1 MTPDGRPRK
10 PLPADRAFVVQLRA
24 DSDLGRDAISGR
36 IEHVSSGSAALFD
49 SVEVLLE
56 FIRGTIGH
64 VPEPA
69 EPSGNGTRRAK

>member
-1 MTPDGRPRK
+1 VTPDGRPRK

-24 DSDLGRDAISGR
+24 DSDLGRGAISGR

-56 FIRGTIGH
+56 FIRGTIGQA
-64 VPEPA
+64 PEPA
-69 EPSGNGTRRAK
+69 EPSGNGARRAK

>member
-1 MTPDGRPRK
+1 MTPDGRSRK

-24 DSDLGRDAISGR
+24 DSDLGPGAITGR

-56 FIRGTIGH
+56 FIRGTIGQAPQPSD
-64 VPEPA
+64 VPDDIA
-69 EPSGNGTRRAK
+69 RRGK

>member
-1 MTPDGRPRK
+1 VTPDGGPRK

-24 DSDLGRDAISGR
+24 DSDLGRGAISGR

-56 FIRGTIGH
+56 FIRGTIGQAA
-64 VPEPA
+64 PA
-69 EPSGNGTRRAK
+69 EPPVEITRRGR

>member
-1 MTPDGRPRK
+1 VTPDGRPRK

-24 DSDLGRDAISGR
+24 DSDLGRGAISGR

-56 FIRGTIGH
+56 FIRGTIGQA
-64 VPEPA
+64 PAQA
-69 EPSGNGTRRAK
+69 EPPVDIARRGK

>member
-56 FIRGTIGH
+56 FIRGAIGQARAPYEAPGD
-64 VPEPA
+64 VA
-69 EPSGNGTRRAK
+69 RRGK